1 MSGANEAIVVWEAI
15 GNNDSDQEVIDRT
28 ESMDGDVILAEYS
41 KYMDGGGPRRGDD
54 SHGCGVC
61 YRYWVRKLR
70 DEDRPQHLA
79 TMMVEWDKAVGA
91 WHHMEEQT
99 GLITQLCHMGPKVSY
114 RKVLSYDGVPEDSCD
129 QGNWVYVVC
138 LRNMLC
144 LFPESDWRN
153 ASTKQL
159 NDETAGDILEA
170 IWGLLWHREN
180 QGPLAS
186 VIADSLVPTQQLQRY
201 CKCMTRVVLKFVHLW
216 PEFLKSQEWPSS
228 RELAHALI

>member
-41 KYMDGGGPRRGDD
+41 KYMDGGGPRSGDD

-79 TMMVEWDKAVGA
+79 TMMAEWDQAVGA
-91 WHHMEEQT
+91 WHDMEEKT
-99 GLITQLCHMGPKVSY
+99 GLITHLCHMGPKASY

-138 LRNMLC
+138 LRNMWC
-144 LFPESDWRN
+144 LSQNLIGATPALSSSMMKQPETFLKLSGASCGIGRGKIDWR
-153 ASTKQL
+153 
-159 NDETAGDILEA
+159 
-170 IWGLLWHREN
+170 
-180 QGPLAS
+180 
-186 VIADSLVPTQQLQRY
+186 V
-201 CKCMTRVVLKFVHLW
+201 
-216 PEFLKSQEWPSS
+216 
-228 RELAHALI
+228 

>member
-28 ESMDGDVILAEYS
+28 ESMDGDAILAEYS
-41 KYMDGGGPRRGDD
+41 KYMDGDTRL
-54 SHGCGVC
+54 C
-61 YRYWVRKLR
+61 YCYWVRKLR

-99 GLITQLCHMGPKVSY
+99 GLITQLCHMGPSVNY

-138 LRNMLC
+138 LRHMLC
-144 LFPESDWRN
+144 LFAASDWRYV
-153 ASTKQL
+153 STQQL
-159 NDETAGDILEA
+159 EDEKAGDILEA

-201 CKCMTRVVLKFVHLW
+201 CKCMTRVVLMFVHLW
-216 PEFLKSQEWPSS
+216 PQFLKPQEWPSS
-228 RELAHALI
+228 EGLAHALI